1 MNENKEIS
9 VNNIKLKNNLLY
21 LIKIKCYVINLKR
34 CPEKKYKII
43 NRLDKYPILNY
54 EIIEAI
60 DGLDIDNEYMNKNN
74 YNTLDTWKDPNYN
87 RNITL
92 GEIGC
97 SLSHYN
103 IYKKIY
109 DREDEIALILEDDAI
124 FCDNFDN
131 LLIEIINKLNNLNY
145 WDMLY
150 LGRKKVYNIEEKQ
163 IIENIY
169 KSSYSYWCIGYIVN
183 KKFCEKIIN
192 DKKFLNN
199 IIPIDEYLPLI
210 GNISTLD
217 KYKNIYEANINILSL
232 KENIILP
239 EPEAFQNSDTEIMKF
254 LENKNEN
261 NKITIL
267 TVATDKNDP
276 LERFEK
282 SCNIHNLKY
291 KILGLG
297 KKWTG
302 GDMKK
307 GPGGGMKL
315 NLLKEELKYYNDED
329 IILFSDSY
337 DVIFISNEE
346 EIYEKYLS
354 FNTNMLFSAEKTCW
368 PDNNMSI
375 HFNSESPYKYLN
387 SGGFIGNVESINKL
401 ISGKFE
407 DTYDDQLL
415 IQKNYVK
422 YKDILNIKLD
432 TKCIIFQTSSN
443 DINDID
449 ILYNNNRIKNNIF
462 NTKPC
467 HYHGNGD
474 MLTKIR
480 HNNICNYLLMEWN
493 PIYHYI
499 LPKININ
506 YNKVVYIFIHIYH
519 NNLKFYEYF
528 KKLKYPIENLIV
540 HINTKIKKDKFNNIY
555 KDLIITNLKENE
567 ARKYSMNKC
576 LEYKCEYYLNY
587 DNYCIIENNKLIT
600 ELIKYNKNIVA
611 PLITRKG
618 LLFSNF
624 WGDTNNNGWYNKS
637 FNYLDII
644 YKKHKGCWNVPYI
657 NNIYLIKSHILKN
670 IINYYDINFNPKRGY
685 DMAFCENLRKNNYY
699 MYICNEYEYGYLLNE
714 EEIININEITI
725 YDYKKNKKKWKE
737 KYLHKD
743 FGNNIKEPINDVIQF
758 PLVNEAFCKEI
769 IDISEKYGK
778 WSGATHKDSRIGYEN
793 IPTNDIHLT
802 ELNLN
807 DIWEEFIIDNIAPIV
822 SEQWGSY
829 KTKGINIAFIVKY
842 KSDGFYKLQPHHD
855 SSAYTLNICL
865 NDDFKG
871 GGVNFVKKNKKI
883 DHIKYHGIIHPG
895 RITHYH
901 EGLKITEG
909 TKYILVSF
917 VN

>member
-1 MNENKEIS
+1 MNNM
-9 VNNIKLKNNLLY
+9 NN
-21 LIKIKCYVINLKR
+21 IKCYVINLKR
-34 CPEKKYKII
+34 CPEKKNKII
-43 NRLDKYPILNY
+43 DRLDKYPILNY

-60 DGLDIDNEYMNKNN
+60 DGLNIDNEYMDKNN
-74 YNTLDTWKDPNYN
+74 YNTLDIWTDPNNN

-97 SLSHYN
+97 SLSHYS

-109 DREDEIALILEDDAI
+109 DREDEISLILEDDAM
-124 FCDNFDN
+124 FCENFDN
-131 LLIEIINKLNNLNY
+131 LLLQTINKLNNLDN
-145 WDMLY
+145 WDMIY
-150 LGRKKVYNIEEKQ
+150 LSRKKITEEEEKC
-163 IIENIY
+163 IIDDIY
-169 KSSYSYWCIGYIVN
+169 KSSYSYWTIGYIVN

-210 GNISTLD
+210 GNISPLD
-217 KYKNIYEANINILSL
+217 KYKNIYEANIFILAL
-232 KENIILP
+232 KENIISP

-254 LENKNEN
+254 LKNKNKN

-302 GDMKK
+302 GDMKN

-315 NLLKEELKYYNDED
+315 NLLKEELKDYNDED

-354 FNTNMLFSAEKTCW
+354 FNTNMLFSAEKACW
-368 PDNNMSI
+368 PDINMSI
-375 HFNSESPYKYLN
+375 HFNSDSPYKYLN
-387 SGGFIGNVESINKL
+387 SGGFIGNVKSINKL
-401 ISGKFE
+401 ISGTFE

-443 DINDID
+443 DID
-449 ILYNNNRIKNNIF
+449 ILYNENRIKNNIF

-467 HYHGNGD
+467 HYHGNGGI
-474 MLTKIR
+474 LTKIR

-493 PIYHYI
+493 PIYDYI
-499 LPKININ
+499 SPKININ
-506 YNKVVYIFIHIYH
+506 YDKVVYIFINIYY
-519 NNLKFYEYF
+519 NNLQFYDYL
-528 KKLKYPIENLIV
+528 KKLKYPKENLIV
-540 HINTKIKKDKFNNIY
+540 HINTSQKINKFENIF
-555 KDLIITNLKENE
+555 KNLIITNTSEVI
-567 ARKYSMNKC
+567 AREISFNKC
-576 LEYKCEYYLNY
+576 IENNCDYYLNY
-587 DNYCIIENNKLIT
+587 DNYCIITNELLIE
-600 ELIKYNKNIVA
+600 ELIKYDKNIVS
-611 PLITRKG
+611 PLLTRKG

-624 WGDTNNNGWYNKS
+624 WGDIDDGGWYNKS
-637 FNYLDII
+637 FNYMDII
-644 YKKHKGCWNVPYI
+644 YNNHIGCWNVPYI
-657 NNIYLIKSHILKN
+657 NNIYLIKAHILNN
-670 IINYYDINFNPKRGY
+670 IIKYYSINYDYNRGY
-685 DMAFCENLRKNNYY
+685 DMAFCENLRRNNYY
-699 MYICNEYEYGYLLNE
+699 MYICNENYYGYLLNDDD
-714 EEIININEITI
+714 IKYNNNLNNITI
-725 YDYKKNKKKWKE
+725 YDYKNNKKLWKE
-737 KYLHKD
+737 KYLHKE

-758 PLVNEAFCKEI
+758 PLVNNVFCKEI
-769 IDISEKYGK
+769 IEISENYGK
-778 WSGATHKDSRIGYEN
+778 WSGATHKDSRIGHEN
-793 IPTNDIHLT
+793 VPSNDIHLT
-802 ELNLN
+802 ELKLN
-807 DIWEEFIIDNIAPIV
+807 DMWEEFIIDNIAPLV
-822 SEQWGSY
+822 SEHWGHY

-842 KSDGFYKLQPHHD
+842 KSDEFYKLEPHHD
-855 SSAYTLNICL
+855 ASSYTLNICL

-871 GGVNFVKKNKKI
+871 GSIHFVKKNKKI
-883 DHIKYHGIIHPG
+883 DHIKNHGIIHPG
-895 RITHYH
+895 RVTHYH
-901 EGLKITEG
+901 EGLIVTEG

-917 VN
+917 ID